1 MYINTSKNLPMR
13 IATYSQDGLGLGHM
27 RRTHLIASQF
37 LGLCP
42 DASVLTLSDS
52 QLGQFFTPAP
62 NHDYLKLPSIV
73 KDGPGQWRA
82 ANLTLPFSEVSALR
96 RELIERTVLSFRP
109 QILLVDHMPHGA
121 MGELLPTLAA
131 LRASGA
137 ETKIVLG
144 LRDILDAPEV
154 VQSRWK
160 IEGAYDAVEQYYD
173 RVLIYGMRE
182 VFDLAEQYR
191 FSPRLADRLH
201 YCGYVCESE
210 KQGAAELS
218 TGSRAVRSAKHN
230 AGAALR
236 RRLLTGANAC
246 AKLVVAMA
254 GGGADAYPMMRTL
267 VDALPAI
274 QRRQHSFLVLITGPF
289 MPLEMREDLKARAQG
304 LPVRIITSV
313 DDTNSYLQ
321 AADLVVAMAGYN
333 TSVEILQSGKR
344 AIFVP
349 RRGPSAEQRTRAQLF
364 AARGW
369 VDMLD
374 PDELSA
380 DTLAPLVVQNL
391 SLGSTSITPYKPD
404 LQGVHVAA
412 EQLLD
417 LLPAPAFH
425 FSLPTPMRK
434 LAYELA

>member
-1 MYINTSKNLPMR
+1 MR

-52 QLGQFFTPAP
+52 PLGQFFTPAP

-96 RELIERTVLSFRP
+96 RELIERTVLGFRP

-154 VQSRWK
+154 VQSRWQ

-173 RVLIYGMRE
+173 RVLVYGMRD

-191 FSPRLADRLH
+191 FSPSVADRLR
-201 YCGYVCESE
+201 YCGYVCESP
-210 KQGAAELS
+210 KQRAPELS
-218 TGSRAVRSAKHN
+218 MGGPRSARQAKLN
-230 AGAALR
+230 TGVALR
-236 RRLLTGANAC
+236 RKLLTGAHAC

-267 VDALPAI
+267 VDAMPVI
-274 QRRQHSFLVLITGPF
+274 QRRQHSLLVLITGPF
-289 MPLEMREDLKARAQG
+289 MPFELRKDLKVRAQG

-374 PDELSA
+374 PDELSV
-380 DTLAPLVVQNL
+380 DTLVPLVVQNL
-391 SLGSTSITPYKPD
+391 SLGSTLSTPNKPD
-404 LQGVHVAA
+404 LQGMHVAA
-412 EQLLD
+412 AQLVD
-417 LLPAPAFH
+417 LLPTPAFH
-425 FSLPTPMRK
+425 FSLPSPMRN